1 MNHQSNHD
9 EIQIVNAELLQ
20 SRSNSIP
27 PISSLISNIQT
38 IPLSVDYNSNTINPS
53 LIDFSLLDQSQ
64 HQDHQEPDQE
74 IINEDDSALSDDLV
88 VINQTSSSSSAT
100 SIPSISSLINAIQ
113 PTQLTNDYS
122 INQINPTFTDYEN
135 IYPIGD
141 NALSDDFSLSKKLE
155 RNSLHV
161 STKTNKIVTSIQN
174 ISPQNTGSINT
185 DFNLSNT
192 GKSVALKKVKKVHQI
207 HANDFNSEKFESL
220 ANLNSTLDLLVA
232 VSCQINE
239 RNQLKKDTKPIQLE
253 NNSVDTKFL
262 DNVQSVLVHD
272 NQIEGEVCN
281 DKNKAKLQRAKSLPQ
296 SAIDIMIEYF
306 DAHSDHPYPSIE
318 DRRKMSVEG
327 IERCHNLNI
336 FNFICIIETFENIFG
351 SRNGIGTQNKFF
363 S

>member
-9 EIQIVNAELLQ
+9 EVQIVNAELLQ

-27 PISSLISNIQT
+27 PISSLISNIQP
-38 IPLSVDYNSNTINPS
+38 IPLSADYNSHTINPS

-64 HQDHQEPDQE
+64 DQDHHEPDQE
-74 IINEDDSALSDDLV
+74 IINEDDSPLSDELV
-88 VINQTSSSSSAT
+88 VINQASSSSSAT

-113 PTQLTNDYS
+113 PTQLTNDYN
-122 INQINPTFTDYEN
+122 INQITPTFTDYDAN

-141 NALSDDFSLSKKLE
+141 NALTDDYGLNKKLE
-155 RNSLHV
+155 RNSLHP
-161 STKTNKIVTSIQN
+161 STKTNKVVTSIQN
-174 ISPQNTGSINT
+174 ISPQNTGSINA
-185 DFNLSNT
+185 DFNISNT
-192 GKSVALKKVKKVHQI
+192 GKSVAMKKVKKVHQI
-207 HANDFNSEKFESL
+207 HANDFTSEKYESL

-239 RNQLKKDTKPIQLE
+239 RNQLKKDATPIQLE
-253 NNSVDTKFL
+253 SNSVDTKFL
-262 DNVQSVLVHD
+262 DNVQNVHVHD
-272 NQIEGEVCN
+272 SQIEGEGCN

-327 IERCHNLNI
+327 IGKMSLLNI
-336 FNFICIIETFENIFG
+336 FNFKNCPQIT
-351 SRNGIGTQNKFF
+351 
-363 S
+363 